1 MDGRCK
7 PQEAI
12 GWQWQCLLCRVSCSR
27 LAKNRFPALTAVFGS
42 FLRPGPRLVNVF
54 PRGRREYIPVGFER
68 AIHGAHAPW

>member
-12 GWQWQCLLCRVSCSR
+12 RWQWQCLLCRVGCSPSCQEPISR
-27 LAKNRFPALTAVFGS
+27 PDSCLWKFSEA
-42 FLRPGPRLVNVF
+42 GPRLVNVF

-68 AIHGAHAPW
+68 AIHGAHDPW